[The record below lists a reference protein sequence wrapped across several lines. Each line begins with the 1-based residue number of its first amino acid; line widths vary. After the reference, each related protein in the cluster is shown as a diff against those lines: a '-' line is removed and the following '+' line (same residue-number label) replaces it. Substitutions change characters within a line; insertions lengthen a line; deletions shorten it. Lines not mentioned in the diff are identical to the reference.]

1 MSSDRTSNQ
10 PRAARTHPGE
20 PRRAS
25 PGFRYLFITITLLA
39 APHRH
44 VHAQQITTQAP
55 PLNSGTAP
63 PQNDLPDLPDAAQF
77 PTARVLPPP
86 PPDLS
91 PILESDTQTY
101 RDHLFTLTGNVV
113 VTYGTRRVQA
123 DRITYNSDSGDIEA
137 TGHLILTDSRNA
149 ERILASAGTYNL
161 QTTTGRFTDVT
172 GSVGVKLAPVN
183 TRRVVYTTAN
193 PFLFTGGLLIKTGPQ
208 TYDIY
213 DGTVT
218 SCQLPHPDWLL
229 SSGHFSVKE
238 GKARGYNSVFH
249 LVSIPVFYLPYVTAP
264 TGAGER
270 QSGFVIP
277 TLSTFDKNGTSGVRV
292 GEQYYLVLGRS
303 ADLTIGAEDYTSIGY
318 AQNVTFRLKGH
329 GLDFANVHYDGLL
342 DRRTGTANQGGEEFT
357 LAGRHDFTPNTR
369 AAANIDYL
377 SSYIYREAFT
387 DTFNQA
393 VTSDLVSTAY
403 LARAHNG
410 FELSGLADRYQG
422 IKTIAQTPT
431 PAAPL
436 GIPQSQVRI
445 FHAPTIAFNTT
456 DHLIPGTATRFSNG
470 LEYELE
476 SAAAGLK
483 RSQPTFVTGGI
494 IERLDL
500 HPQLSYPLFLGKA
513 GSAWHLLPLV
523 AARETLYTRSRAPSQ
538 PGKPPMESL
547 AGLARSDFEF
557 AFSVRPPVIERTF
570 TPPEHLQKYFGTALR
585 HTIEPELTYRLT
597 TGVGGAQF
605 PKVLRFDA
613 TDVVSNTNEAEYG
626 VTQRL
631 FRRVA
636 HPGPCLTD
644 VYAAQPGFSSNAAD
658 DPSAP
663 PGKDAPPGS
672 GTTGGDTDATL
683 IQAGEGQLAESA
695 QETSVGSGGVS
706 PLNPRP
712 TKRGFSPGAPCS
724 KSEALISWRLTQK
737 YFFDPTFGGA
747 IVNSRRN
754 IFETTLN
761 LSGVAFLT
769 EPRNISPLV
778 SRLRVRTSA
787 HTDVEWDFDLDTG
800 ARKFTSSNV
809 YLDLHQG
816 QYFSALS
823 YARLDAPGR
832 FFTQDPDPTTA
843 AATTGVSSA
852 VSDFNQLRF
861 LIGYGNP
868 AKPGLSLAANTGLDL
883 KSLYGTTSASA
894 TVAGINTTTTV
905 YPPLLQYASVQ
916 SSYNFNCCGFSVEYR
931 KFELG
936 SVRNEGSYKF
946 SFTLANIGTAGNLR
960 RAERLF

>member
-1 MSSDRTSNQ
+1 MLS
-10 PRAARTHPGE
+10 G
-20 PRRAS
+20 
-25 PGFRYLFITITLLA
+25 
-39 APHRH
+39 APHDD

-55 PLNSGTAP
+55 PLSTPGAGAATSPEAS
-63 PQNDLPDLPDAAQF
+63 LPDVPDASQF
-77 PTARVLPPP
+77 PTAHALPPP
-86 PPDLS
+86 PAELQ

-101 RDHLFTLTGNVV
+101 RDHLYTLAGKVV

-123 DRITYNSDSGDIEA
+123 DRITYNSESGEIDAE
-137 TGHLILTDSRNA
+137 GHLVLTDARNS
-149 ERILASAGTYNL
+149 EHIVASSGTYNL
-161 QTTTGRFTDVT
+161 KTGNGRFTDVS
-172 GSVGVKLAPVN
+172 GSVGVKPATGG
-183 TRRVVYTTAN
+183 TRRTVYTTSN
-193 PFLFTGGLLIKTGPQ
+193 PFLFTGSLLVKSGPQ
-208 TYDIY
+208 SYDIY

-229 SSGHFSVKE
+229 TSAHFHVAD
-238 GKARGYNSVFH
+238 GKARGNSSVFH
-249 LVSIPVFYLPYVTAP
+249 LVSVPVFYLPYVTAP
-264 TGAGER
+264 TNAGER

-277 TLSTFDKNGTSGVRV
+277 TFSTFDKNGTTGVRL

-303 ADLTIGAEDYTSIGY
+303 ADLTVGIEEYTSIGT
-318 AQNVTFRLKGH
+318 AQNVTFRLKGY
-329 GLDFANVHYDGLL
+329 GEDFAHVHYDGLL
-342 DRRTGTANQGGEEFT
+342 DSRTGTANQGGEEFT
-357 LAGRHDFTPNTR
+357 LAARHDFTRNTR
-369 AAANIDYL
+369 TAANIDYL

-393 VTSDLVSTAY
+393 VTSDIVSTVY
-403 LARAHNG
+403 ITREHNG

-445 FHAPTIAFNTT
+445 FHAPTVAFNTT
-456 DHLIPGTATRFSNG
+456 DHAVPHTATRFSNG
-470 LEYELE
+470 LEVELE

-494 IERLDL
+494 IERFDF
-500 HPQLSYPLFLGKA
+500 HPEASYPIFLGRA
-513 GSAWHLLPLV
+513 GSAWHLLPSV
-523 AARETLYTRSRAPSQ
+523 AARETLYTRSRAVNANGQ
-538 PGKPPMESL
+538 PLQPPRESL

-570 TPPEHLQKYFGTALR
+570 LPPARLQKYFGTAIR
-585 HTIEPELTYRLT
+585 HTIEPELTYRLV
-597 TGVGGAQF
+597 TGVDQF
-605 PKVLRFDA
+605 GKVLRFDA

-636 HPGPCLTD
+636 HPGPCLTE
-644 VYAAQPGFSSNAAD
+644 VYAAEPGFSSTAPD
-658 DPSAP
+658 DPGAP
-663 PGKDAPPGS
+663 PGKDVPEGS
-672 GTTGGDTDATL
+672 GT
-683 IQAGEGQLAESA
+683 
-695 QETSVGSGGVS
+695 SGGSSAADAVELPAKAAS
-706 PLNPRP
+706 GDPATVRQPAN
-712 TKRGFSPGAPCS
+712 GPCTR
-724 KSEALISWRLTQK
+724 SEALISWRLTQK

-754 IFETTLN
+754 IFDTTLN

-769 EPRNISPLV
+769 EPRNISPLI

-787 HTDVEWDFDLDTG
+787 HTDLEWDFDLDTG
-800 ARKFTSSNV
+800 AKKFTSSNV

-832 FFTQDPDPTTA
+832 FFTQDPDTTT
-843 AATTGVSSA
+843 ATTGVSSA
-852 VSDFNQLRF
+852 ISDFNQLRF

-883 KSLYGTTSASA
+883 KSLYGTTSNSA
-894 TVAGINTTTTV
+894 TLGGVTTTTTV
-905 YPPLLQYASVQ
+905 YPALLQYASVQ
-916 SSYNFNCCGFSVEYR
+916 TSYNFNCCGFSVEYR

>member
-1 MSSDRTSNQ
+1 M
-10 PRAARTHPGE
+10 
-20 PRRAS
+20 
-25 PGFRYLFITITLLA
+25 
-39 APHRH
+39 
-44 VHAQQITTQAP
+44 HAQQITTQAP
-55 PLNSGTAP
+55 PLSR
-63 PQNDLPDLPDAAQF
+63 LPDSPDAVQF
-77 PTARVLPPP
+77 PVAQPVQP
-86 PPDLS
+86 PPDDVS

-101 RDHLFTLTGNVV
+101 RDHLFTLTGKVV
-113 VTYGTRRVQA
+113 ITYGTRRMQA
-123 DRITYNSDSGDIEA
+123 DRITYNSDTGEIEA
-137 TGHLILTDSRNA
+137 SGHLVLTDTRNS
-149 ERILASAGTYNL
+149 ERILATSGTYNL
-161 QTTTGRFTDVT
+161 QLGTGRFTDVA
-172 GSVGVKLAPVN
+172 GSVGVQPQSSA
-183 TRRVVYTTAN
+183 RRIVYTTAN
-193 PFLFTGGLLIKTGPQ
+193 PFLFSGSLLVKTDPQ

-229 SSGHFSVKE
+229 SSGHFSVTD

-264 TGAGER
+264 TNAGER

-303 ADLTIGAEDYTSIGY
+303 ADLTVGAEDYTSIGT
-318 AQNVTFRLKGH
+318 AQNVTFRYKGP
-329 GLDFANVHYDGLL
+329 GPDFGTLHYDGLL
-342 DRRTGTANQGGEEFT
+342 DSRTGTANQGGEEFT
-357 LAGRHDFTPNTR
+357 LAGRHDFTQNTR
-369 AAANIDYL
+369 TAANIDYL

-393 VTSDLVSTAY
+393 VTSDIVSTAY
-403 LARAHNG
+403 ISRAHNG
-410 FELSGLADRYQG
+410 FELTGLADRYQG
-422 IKTIAQTPT
+422 IKTIAQSPT
-431 PAAPL
+431 ARNPL

-445 FHAPTIAFNTT
+445 FHVPTISFNTT
-456 DHLIPGTATRFSNG
+456 DHAIPGTANRFSNG
-470 LEYELE
+470 LEVELE

-494 IERLDL
+494 IERFDF
-500 HPQLSYPLFLGKA
+500 HPQASYPLFLGKA
-513 GSAWHLLPLV
+513 GSAWHLMPLV
-523 AARETLYTRSRAPSQ
+523 AARETLYTRSRAASLPGQ
-538 PGKPPMESL
+538 PPIESL

-557 AFSVRPPVIERTF
+557 AFSVRPPVLERTF
-570 TPPEHLQKYFGTALR
+570 APPPRLQKFFGVQLR
-585 HTIEPELTYRLT
+585 HTLEPELTYRLT
-597 TGVGGAQF
+597 TGVGGNQF
-605 PKVLRFDA
+605 PRVLRFDA

-631 FRRVA
+631 FRRVRN
-636 HPGPCLTD
+636 PGPCMTE
-644 VYAAQPGFSSNAAD
+644 VYANEPGFSSTAPD
-658 DPSAP
+658 DPTAA
-663 PGKDAPPGS
+663 PGKDVPTGS
-672 GTTGGDTDATL
+672 GNPGGANDRAVET
-683 IQAGEGQLAESA
+683 GEGQLAESGESQVPEA
-695 QETSVGSGGVS
+695 GDSAVSDPTAKAGRVEAGGFS
-706 PLNPRP
+706 PLNSSTQP
-712 TKRGFSPGAPCS
+712 KKGFSPGASTPCNR
-724 KSEALISWRLTQK
+724 SEALISWRLTQK

-747 IVNSRRN
+747 IVTSRRN

-787 HTDVEWDFDLDTG
+787 HTDLEWDFDLDTG
-800 ARKFTSSNV
+800 AKKFTSSNV

-832 FFTQDPDPTTA
+832 FFTQDPDTST
-843 AATTGVSSA
+843 ATTGVSSA

-868 AKPGLSLAANTGLDL
+868 TKPGLSLAANTGLDL
-883 KSLYGTTSASA
+883 KALYGTTSAT
-894 TVAGINTTTTV
+894 TVAGVTTSTTV
-905 YPPLLQYASVQ
+905 YPALLQYASVQ
-916 SSYNFNCCGFSVEYR
+916 TAYNFNCCGFSVEYR

>member
-1 MSSDRTSNQ
+1 MSRVRTSIE
-10 PRAARTHPGE
+10 PGKLRTRPGKL
-20 PRRAS
+20 RRFGTRVLPDGS
-25 PGFRYLFITITLLA
+25 LRFGYLFITITLLGV
-39 APHRH
+39 PHGQL
-44 VHAQQITTQAP
+44 HAQQITTQAP
-55 PLNSGTAP
+55 PLNSAQPT
-63 PQNDLPDLPDAAQF
+63 LPDVPDAASF
-77 PTARVLPPP
+77 PVARPVQAPPAEI
-86 PPDLS
+86 S

-101 RDHLFTLTGNVV
+101 RDHLFTLAGSVV
-113 VTYGTRRVQA
+113 ITYGTRRLTA
-123 DRITYNSDSGDIEA
+123 DRVTYNSDSGEIDA
-137 TGHLILTDSRNA
+137 DGHLIMTDSRNS
-149 ERILASAGTYNL
+149 ERIVASSGTYNL
-161 QTTTGRFTDVT
+161 KLGTGRFTDVS
-172 GSVGVKLAPVN
+172 GSVGVKPMTS

-193 PFLFTGGLLIKTGPQ
+193 PFLFTGGLLVKTGPQ
-208 TYDIY
+208 SYDLY

-229 SSGHFSVKE
+229 SSDHFSIAD
-238 GKARGYNSVFH
+238 GKAHGSNSVFH
-249 LVSIPVFYLPYVTAP
+249 LVSVPIFYLPYVTAP
-264 TGAGER
+264 TNAGER

-277 TLSTFDKNGTSGVRV
+277 TLSTFDKNGTSGVRI

-303 ADLTIGAEDYTSIGY
+303 ADLTVGAEDYTSIGY
-318 AQNVTFRLKGH
+318 AQNVTFRYKGP
-329 GLDFANVHYDGLL
+329 GPDFATVHYDGLL
-342 DRRTGTANQGGEEFT
+342 DSRVGTANQGGEEFT

-387 DTFNQA
+387 DNFNQA

-403 LARAHNG
+403 LVRDHNG

-422 IKTIAQTPT
+422 IKTIAQSPT
-431 PAAPL
+431 PQMPL
-436 GIPQSQVRI
+436 GTPQSQVRI
-445 FHAPTIAFNTT
+445 FHAPTIGFNTT
-456 DHLIPGTATRFSNG
+456 DLRVPGTATRFSNG
-470 LEYELE
+470 AEVELE
-476 SAAAGLK
+476 SSASGLK

-494 IERLDL
+494 IERFDF
-500 HPQLSYPLFLGKA
+500 HPELSYPIFLGET
-513 GSAWHLLPLV
+513 GRSWHLLPS
-523 AARETLYTRSRAPSQ
+523 AAVRETLYTRSRAANAAGQLLQ
-538 PGKPPMESL
+538 PPRESL
-547 AGLARSDFEF
+547 NGLTRSDFEF
-557 AFSVRPPVIERTF
+557 AFSVRPPVLERTF
-570 TPPEHLQKYFGTALR
+570 QPPPSLQKFFGIAIR
-585 HTIEPELTYRLT
+585 HTIEPELIYRLT
-597 TGVGGAQF
+597 TGVGGNQF

-613 TDVVSNTNEAEYG
+613 VDVVSNTNEAEYG

-636 HPGPCLTD
+636 HPGPCLTE
-644 VYAAQPGFSSNAAD
+644 VYAAEPGFSSTAPD
-658 DPSAP
+658 DPGAAP
-663 PGKDAPPGS
+663 GEDAPAGS
-672 GTTGGDTDATL
+672 GTRGGTPDDSSSPSSSPVLPSRSAAKGPAPLPAT
-683 IQAGEGQLAESA
+683 
-695 QETSVGSGGVS
+695 
-706 PLNPRP
+706 RP
-712 TKRGFSPGAPCS
+712 DAPCT

-754 IFETTLN
+754 IFETTLD

-787 HTDVEWDFDLDTG
+787 HTDLEWDFDLDTG

-832 FFTQDPDPTTA
+832 FFTQDPDTTT
-843 AATTGVSSA
+843 ATTGVSSA
-852 VSDFNQLRF
+852 ISDFNQLRF

-868 AKPGLSLAANTGLDL
+868 TKPGLSLAANTGLDL
-883 KSLYGTTSASA
+883 KSLYGTTSTSL
-894 TVAGINTTTTV
+894 TTGGVSTSTTV
-905 YPPLLQYASVQ
+905 YPALLQYASVQ
-916 SSYNFNCCGFSVEYR
+916 SSYNFNCCGFSIEYR